1 MNSARTEYI
10 TRDRILKLLSEN
22 ELAAVSSLETAKR
35 LASGD
40 EYLDLAHL
48 DQGVRRA
55 TGTAKPRAT
64 TLLAKKSVSD
74 ATWTKI
80 LAQLVTPL
88 AQ

>member
-64 TLLAKKSVSD
+64 LLAKKSVSD